1 MRAGRSVRVHKRD
14 EGKPAEERRVT
25 ERKTDG
31 GRLRLRRVE
40 GKGWK
45 HKGSSLKIV
54 SLRDR
59 RHNEDDKP
67 VVFT

>member
-1 MRAGRSVRVHKRD
+1 MSGCTNVD

-25 ERKTDG
+25 ERKMNG
-31 GRLRLRRVE
+31 GRLSRVE
-40 GKGWK
+40 GMGAPAR

-54 SLRDR
+54 SFRDR

-67 VVFT
+67 GVFT